1 MQSVAASLVSQL
13 KSMQKKFEALQDKC
27 PDDDPQ
33 KFTDLRS
40 YQHFD
45 KLKKDCVKLFNE
57 AERFL
62 AQRHP
67 WYVRYET
74 PGKIGDEGPVDY
86 AVHCETLLLD
96 VDNHMDDPAL
106 PLIPNHPNGW
116 REMPADSRVISVLN
130 PFVVRSP

>member
-1 MQSVAASLVSQL
+1 
-13 KSMQKKFEALQDKC
+13 MQKKFEALQDKC
-27 PDDDPQ
+27 ADDDPQ

-96 VDNHMDDPAL
+96 VDDHMDDPPL

-116 REMPADSRVISVLN
+116 REMPAESRVMSVLN